1 MVFLTAVQPC
11 CLQPFD
17 RYRMDLVKQDDN
29 GVRIPVEP
37 PVAPKKKRQSPLG
50 QRRVSDRELAWV
62 ARDYPELDEWRA
74 LAAGWISGETE
85 AVHIRLSAL
94 VVFLEKYLIHRRL
107 PLHVSVFLSRQTLL
121 PDFYSTCCPASN
133 AGVAYNNIIH
143 GFLNWVLLRDFSETA
158 DDGAP
163 VVSPAFRNPVP
174 KKSRSGQP
182 KLDESVHSPL
192 PYGYID
198 ELRRILASGPN
209 FKDWIWAHT
218 VSGPE
223 IGKQGVVAP
232 DWFPVTEDDVDNG
245 DPDCVWRWRPR
256 AHDPPVLEMWSPVR
270 WVALLTKLILPLR
283 TMQVRMLD
291 SGEADTWRFSGGAWS
306 LNEGALAES
315 TPGSPLQN
323 GVFRRHLAPQG
334 DAVTTVIYV
343 NTNKT
348 ADRYVSGAVKG
359 YLLPWPADGEV
370 HQRVLYWLEKL
381 RNWQEK
387 FNPVL
392 RRTSWTEMD
401 GRYLQAKSDV
411 QLAGYSD
418 ACFLF
423 RTPESPSGQARLPVT
438 DAMLNRAW
446 FYLLRALEQRLSIRI
461 ETHADGAPIHF
472 LPRLVDKSIRTLF
485 PLHSLRVSL
494 ITALA
499 LDGNVPFPILQKL
512 VGHSRLLM
520 TPYYTKPGAAR
531 IREQLSDAARRLE
544 TSKERS
550 IQHFLMNTEHQTLVT
565 AAISNC
571 STSLSAALPVNAL
584 ERNAAGWMPMHHGLC
599 LVGGNTSE
607 VEGYPVGGCHNGG
620 PNIGNSSNPNHAAVP
635 GGARNCV
642 RCRWFV
648 TEPHYLPALAAHF
661 NTIAYHFDEARNL
674 SLARDDAL
682 QALRIEKIDAEDGG
696 GPFSRMVEYRQ
707 AERLWEG
714 AMSTFSELAES
725 LVACYRLIERC
736 QHALS
741 GGTTS
746 GSQIVAGGSLVDVRL
761 AFEQTE
767 SELRQL
773 AGICEDAEV
782 YPDLEP
788 GKAVL
793 RRSQLLDAALYREK
807 LPPVFLML
815 SEHDQLIQGNA
826 LMRKL
831 AHQARPENPALGRVE
846 VIRLIDAGEAIGKRL
861 GMALGAIRGPA
872 FPIPLERNAP
882 HMRNLEEA
890 A

>member
-1 MVFLTAVQPC
+1 M
-11 CLQPFD
+11 
-17 RYRMDLVKQDDN
+17 
-29 GVRIPVEP
+29 
-37 PVAPKKKRQSPLG
+37 
-50 QRRVSDRELAWV
+50 
-62 ARDYPELDEWRA
+62 
-74 LAAGWISGETE
+74 
-85 AVHIRLSAL
+85 
-94 VVFLEKYLIHRRL
+94 
-107 PLHVSVFLSRQTLL
+107 SVFLSRQTLL

-232 DWFPVTEDDVDNG
+232 DWFPVAENDIDTG

-315 TPGSPLQN
+315 TPGTPLQN

-334 DAVTTVIYV
+334 GAVTTV
-343 NTNKT
+343 
-348 ADRYVSGAVKG
+348 
-359 YLLPWPADGEV
+359 
-370 HQRVLYWLEKL
+370 
-381 RNWQEK
+381 
-387 FNPVL
+387 
-392 RRTSWTEMD
+392 
-401 GRYLQAKSDV
+401 
-411 QLAGYSD
+411 
-418 ACFLF
+418 
-423 RTPESPSGQARLPVT
+423 
-438 DAMLNRAW
+438 NRAW
-446 FYLLRALEQRLSIRI
+446 FYLLRALEQRLSTRM
-461 ETHADGAPIHF
+461 EKHADGAPIQF

-520 TPYYTKPGAAR
+520 TLYYTKPGAAH
-531 IREQLSDAARRLE
+531 IREQLRDAAQHLE
-544 TSKERS
+544 ASKERS
-550 IQHFLMNTEHQTLVT
+550 IQHFLMNTEHEALVT

-674 SLARDDAL
+674 CLAREDAL

-696 GPFSRMVEYRQ
+696 RPFSRMVEYRQ
-707 AERLWEG
+707 AERFWES
-714 AMSTFSELAES
+714 AMSTFSDLAES

-741 GGTTS
+741 GRTTS

-815 SEHDQLIQGNA
+815 SEHDQLVQGNA

-831 AHQARPENPALGRVE
+831 AHQARPENPTLGRVE
-846 VIRLIDAGEAIGKRL
+846 VIRLIDAGEAIGKRFGIDL
-861 GMALGAIRGPA
+861 GVIQGRA
-872 FPIPLERNAP
+872 FPIPLERSTP
-882 HMRNLEEA
+882 RMRNLEEA